1 MTSQEELEI
10 LKRRIAELENTMPA
24 VLNVT
29 APGVFAPVP
38 APAPL
43 RRPSEYDRQLI
54 RAIDI
59 NRTKDTFRALVES
72 ICFRVT
78 TQQFNKASQK
88 QRLILLRTLAG
99 QSKVKINFKDS
110 DELVYIRALVDAGVL
125 Q

>member
-1 MTSQEELEI
+1 MTPQEELEI
-10 LKRRIAELENTMPA
+10 LKRRVAELENTMPA
-24 VLNVT
+24 VANVT
-29 APGVFAPVP
+29 APGVFAPVA
-38 APAPL
+38 APQPL
-43 RRPSEYDRQLI
+43 RRPFEYDRAII

-72 ICFRVT
+72 ICFGVT
-78 TQQFNKASQK
+78 TQQYGRASQK